1 MDISTYIGIAVGLVL
16 ALLFWKVDDFFDRVL
31 GWFLNPILN
40 PIFSLIG
47 LDSAGGPFTSKAREL
62 DNCIEL
68 VIQKEGSGKAAP
80 AAILVTGSGNQKA
93 YPVPYFSEEEANQ
106 GVSEK
111 NQKELRKQ
119 LTNQKI
125 SQGEKIQVFISK
137 NELSGASLSSIAV
150 MDKKGKNWPVTLS

>member
-1 MDISTYIGIAVGLVL
+1 MDITSYIAIAIGLVL

-31 GWFLNPILN
+31 GWFLNPI
-40 PIFSLIG
+40 FSLVG
-47 LDSAGGPFTSKAREL
+47 LDSEGGPFASQAREL
-62 DNCIEL
+62 DGCIEL

-80 AAILVTGSGNQKA
+80 AAIVVTGSGNQKT

-106 GVSEK
+106 DVSEK

-125 SQGEKIQVFISK
+125 SKGEKIQVFISK

-150 MDKKGKNWPVTLS
+150 MDKKGTSWPVTSS

>member
-16 ALLFWKVDDFFDRVL
+16 ALLFWKVDDLFDRVL
-31 GWFLNPILN
+31 GWFLN

-47 LDSAGGPFTSKAREL
+47 LDSAGGPFASQAREL

-80 AAILVTGSGNQKA
+80 AAIVVTGRGNQKA
-93 YPVPYFSEEEANQ
+93 YPVPYFSEEEASQ

-125 SQGEKIQVFISK
+125 SQDEKIQVFISK
-137 NELSGASLSSIAV
+137 GELSGASLSSISV
-150 MDKKGKNWPVTLS
+150 MDKKGKSWPVTSS

>member
-1 MDISTYIGIAVGLVL
+1 MDITSYIAIAVGLVF

-31 GWFLNPILN
+31 GWFLNPI
-40 PIFSLIG
+40 FSLVG
-47 LDSAGGPFTSKAREL
+47 LDSEGGPFASQAREL
-62 DNCIEL
+62 DGCIEL

-80 AAILVTGSGNQKA
+80 AGIVVTGPGNQKT
-93 YPVPYFSEEEANQ
+93 YPAPYFSEEEANQ

-111 NQKELRKQ
+111 NQKELRNQ
-119 LTNQKI
+119 LTSQKI

-150 MDKKGKNWPVTLS
+150 MDKKGKSWPVTLS

>member
-16 ALLFWKVDDFFDRVL
+16 ALLFWKVDDLFDRVL
-31 GWFLNPILN
+31 GWFLN

-47 LDSAGGPFTSKAREL
+47 LDSAGGPFASQAREL
-62 DNCIEL
+62 DGCIEL

-80 AAILVTGSGNQKA
+80 AAIVVTGRGNQKA
-93 YPVPYFSEEEANQ
+93 YPVPYFSEEEASQ

-125 SQGEKIQVFISK
+125 SKGEKIQVFISK

-150 MDKKGKNWPVTLS
+150 MDKKGKSWPVTSS

>member
-1 MDISTYIGIAVGLVL
+1 MDITSYIAIAVGLVL

-31 GWFLNPILN
+31 GWFLNPI
-40 PIFSLIG
+40 FSLVG
-47 LDSAGGPFTSKAREL
+47 LDSEGGPFASQAREL
-62 DNCIEL
+62 DGCIEL
-68 VIQKEGSGKAAP
+68 VIQKEVSGKAAP
-80 AAILVTGSGNQKA
+80 AAIVVTGSGNQKT
-93 YPVPYFSEEEANQ
+93 YPIPYSSEEEANQ

-150 MDKKGKNWPVTLS
+150 MDKKGTSWPVTSS

>member
-1 MDISTYIGIAVGLVL
+1 MDITSYIAIAVGLVL

-31 GWFLNPILN
+31 GWFLNPI
-40 PIFSLIG
+40 FSLVG
-47 LDSAGGPFTSKAREL
+47 LDSEGGPFASQAREL
-62 DNCIEL
+62 DGCIEL

-80 AAILVTGSGNQKA
+80 AAIVVTGSGNQKT
-93 YPVPYFSEEEANQ
+93 YPIPYSSEEEANQ

-125 SQGEKIQVFISK
+125 SKGEKIQVFISK

-150 MDKKGKNWPVTLS
+150 MDKKGTSWPVTSS

>member
-1 MDISTYIGIAVGLVL
+1 MDITTYIGIAVGLVL

-31 GWFLNPILN
+31 GWFLNPI
-40 PIFSLIG
+40 FSLVG
-47 LDSAGGPFTSKAREL
+47 LDSAGGPFASQAREL
-62 DNCIEL
+62 DGCIEL

-80 AAILVTGSGNQKA
+80 AAIVVTGTGNQKA
-93 YPVPYFSEEEANQ
+93 FPVPYFSEEEANQ

-150 MDKKGKNWPVTLS
+150 MDKKGKSWPVTLS

>member
-1 MDISTYIGIAVGLVL
+1 MDITSCIGIAVGLVL

-31 GWFLNPILN
+31 GWFLNPI
-40 PIFSLIG
+40 FSLVG
-47 LDSAGGPFTSKAREL
+47 LDSEGGPFASQAREL
-62 DNCIEL
+62 DGCIEL
-68 VIQKEGSGKAAP
+68 VIQKEGSGKAAS
-80 AAILVTGSGNQKA
+80 AAIVVTGSGNQKT
-93 YPVPYFSEEEANQ
+93 YPVPYSSEEEANQ

-150 MDKKGKNWPVTLS
+150 MDKKGKSWPVTLS

>member
-16 ALLFWKVDDFFDRVL
+16 ALLFWKVDDLFDRVL
-31 GWFLNPILN
+31 GWFLN

-47 LDSAGGPFTSKAREL
+47 LDSAGGPFTSQVREL

-80 AAILVTGSGNQKA
+80 AAIVVTGTGNQKA

-137 NELSGASLSSIAV
+137 GELSGASLSSISV
-150 MDKKGKNWPVTLS
+150 MDKKGKSWPVTSS

>member
-1 MDISTYIGIAVGLVL
+1 MDITSYIGIAVGLVL

-31 GWFLNPILN
+31 GWFLNPI
-40 PIFSLIG
+40 FSLVG
-47 LDSAGGPFTSKAREL
+47 LDSEGGPFASQSREL
-62 DNCIEL
+62 DGCIEL

-80 AAILVTGSGNQKA
+80 AAIVVTGSGNQKT

-125 SQGEKIQVFISK
+125 SKGEKIQVFISK

-150 MDKKGKNWPVTLS
+150 MDKKGTSWPVTSS

>member
-31 GWFLNPILN
+31 GWFLNPI
-40 PIFSLIG
+40 FSLIG
-47 LDSAGGPFTSKAREL
+47 LDSAGGPFASQARES

-80 AAILVTGSGNQKA
+80 AAIVVTGTGNQKA

-137 NELSGASLSSIAV
+137 GELSGASLSSIAV
-150 MDKKGKNWPVTLS
+150 MDKKGTSWPVTLS

>member
-1 MDISTYIGIAVGLVL
+1 MDITSYIAIAVGLVL

-31 GWFLNPILN
+31 GWFLNPI
-40 PIFSLIG
+40 FSLVG
-47 LDSAGGPFTSKAREL
+47 LDSEGGPFASQAREL
-62 DNCIEL
+62 DGCIEL

-80 AAILVTGSGNQKA
+80 AAIVVTGAGNQKA

-137 NELSGASLSSIAV
+137 GELSGASLSSISV
-150 MDKKGKNWPVTLS
+150 MDKKGKSWPVTSS

>member
-1 MDISTYIGIAVGLVL
+1 MDIATYFGIAVGLVL

-31 GWFLNPILN
+31 GWFLNPI
-40 PIFSLIG
+40 FSLIG
-47 LDSAGGPFTSKAREL
+47 LDSAGGPFASQAREL
-62 DNCIEL
+62 DDCIEL

-80 AAILVTGSGNQKA
+80 AAIFVTVAGNQKI
-93 YPVPYFSEEEANQ
+93 YPVPYFSEAEAKQ

-119 LTNQKI
+119 LITQKI

-137 NELSGASLSSIAV
+137 SEMSGASLSSIAV
-150 MDKKGKNWPVTLS
+150 MDKKGKSWPVTLS

>member
-1 MDISTYIGIAVGLVL
+1 MDITSYIAIAVGLVL

-31 GWFLNPILN
+31 GWFLNPV
-40 PIFSLIG
+40 FSLVG
-47 LDSAGGPFTSKAREL
+47 LDSEGGPFASQAREL
-62 DNCIEL
+62 DGCIEL

-80 AAILVTGSGNQKA
+80 AAIVVTGSGNQKT
-93 YPVPYFSEEEANQ
+93 YPVPYFSEEEVNQ

-125 SQGEKIQVFISK
+125 SKGEKIQVFISK

-150 MDKKGKNWPVTLS
+150 MDKKGTSWPVTSS